1 MSTFEKERQRLMIRL
16 LTMSMNNALQEAEIC
31 SLMADLV
38 LNPTEAEAWRELAR
52 SHTEHAEKKAKIIA
66 DKTIAIIDNELTI

>member
-1 MSTFEKERQRLMIRL
+1 MSTFEKKRQRLMIRL

-38 LNPTEAEAWRELAR
+38 LNPKEAEAWRDLTR
-52 SHTEHAEKKAKIIA
+52 RHTEHAENKAKIIA
-66 DKTIAIIDNELTI
+66 DKTMAIVNNEVTI

>member
-1 MSTFEKERQRLMIRL
+1 MSTFEKKRQRLMIRL

-38 LNPTEAEAWRELAR
+38 LNPEEAEAWRDLAR
-52 SHTEHAEKKAKIIA
+52 HNTERAENKAKIIA
-66 DKTIAIIDNELTI
+66 NNEVTI

>member
-1 MSTFEKERQRLMIRL
+1 MSLLEKKRQRLMIRL

-38 LNPTEAEAWRELAR
+38 LDPKEAEAWRDLAR
-52 SHTEHAEKKAKIIA
+52 THTEHAEKKAKIIA
-66 DKTIAIIDNELTI
+66 DKTMAIVNNEVTI